1 MRGCGLAERAVALGI
16 NGRPKRRGMRWR
28 RASADA
34 EVSRRARWLTGQW
47 TALPTISPWPPNPT
61 S

>member
-16 NGRPKRRGMRWR
+16 NGRPKRHGM
-28 RASADA
+28 
-34 EVSRRARWLTGQW
+34 RWLTGQW